1 MDKFIDSLF
10 YKNSILLKI
19 NIKNK
24 IFIMAI
30 NSSTKFG
37 VVYTTPEA
45 LANKLASDPS
55 SLVSGKL
62 YFAAGATSGA
72 IGQGL
77 YVYNDGSADG
87 DSVGTVAMVGAGS
100 VVDGNHAGLVSPDL
114 LKRWNDA
121 STTADLAL
129 VKANQVASALDN
141 YLPKAGGTLTGA
153 LTSRNIVPSADSTYT
168 LGTDAARYKTIYA
181 DSFVGTFSGTATN
194 ATNAS
199 TADVAKKV
207 DSSLY
212 IKVNNTQRIA
222 YDAGDAKTLDISAG
236 SNVSLSW
243 DSSNSRVTIAA
254 TDTTY
259 SNGDGISLS
268 GTTFSHADTT
278 NTTAN
283 ASYGPT
289 ADASQVAKDTITIE
303 VPQIKVDKFGHV
315 SDVSV
320 RTFKVLDTDTN
331 TWRAVK
337 VNGTQKIASTAS
349 TALDLSA
356 GANISLG
363 YSDNKVTIA
372 TTGVPTTTEMNTA
385 ISTAVSSLFKY
396 VGDASKT
403 PTSATV
409 GQTWRAS
416 AAFTIAAANS
426 VTGAAV
432 SVEVGDVLLC
442 TTAGPKFTV
451 IQNNI
456 TNNVSFSET
465 PTNQNLVMFDGATG
479 QVKNSGIDVTV
490 LNQTISTLDDT
501 YASKEHTHNYAN
513 IVTGGTTANQ
523 ILVSNA
529 NGKFTL
535 TNLSAIKAGDA
546 TSADTADT
554 ANKVANTFDISVGG
568 SDVLTFNGSANK
580 TIAFKSDGS
589 TSVTHSNGVITI
601 SSTDTKYTHPVLGS
615 GTTVVDTSA
624 ITAATPVHGGKFT
637 VVTGATRD
645 ASGHITKVVTQQ
657 ITLPADSNTDT
668 KVTDSSST
676 AKSFLLGHTTQ
687 GTNEAATTN
696 ASVYMSGGYLYSG
709 GTKVSVEGH
718 SHSYLSSQTWRPIKI
733 NNSQKLANTSSAAL
747 DISAGTN
754 ISLTWDSTNNRVTI
768 NASEYAIYWETL
780 S

>member
-45 LANKLASDPS
+45 LGNKLANDPS
-55 SLVSGKL
+55 GLVSGKL

-100 VVDGNHAGLVSPDL
+100 VVDGSHAGLVSPDL
-114 LKRWNDA
+114 FKRWNDA

-129 VKANQVASALDN
+129 TKANQTATALGN
-141 YLPKAGGTLTGA
+141 YAPKSHKHSYLDISTGGSTAGQILV
-153 LTSRNIVPSADSTYT
+153 SKSD
-168 LGTDAARYKTIYA
+168 
-181 DSFVGTFSGTATN
+181 GTFELKTLSSQAVSN

-207 DSSLY
+207 DSPLY

-243 DSSNSRVTIAA
+243 DSSNSRVTIA
-254 TDTTY
+254 
-259 SNGDGISLS
+259 
-268 GTTFSHADTT
+268 
-278 NTTAN
+278 
-283 ASYGPT
+283 
-289 ADASQVAKDTITIE
+289 
-303 VPQIKVDKFGHV
+303 
-315 SDVSV
+315 
-320 RTFKVLDTDTN
+320 
-331 TWRAVK
+331 
-337 VNGTQKIASTAS
+337 
-349 TALDLSA
+349 
-356 GANISLG
+356 
-363 YSDNKVTIA
+363 

-396 VGDASKT
+396 VGDTSAT

-456 TNNVSFSET
+456 TNNVSFSGT
-465 PTNQNLVMFDGATG
+465 PTNQNLVMFDGVTG
-479 QVKNSGIDVTV
+479 LVKNSGIDVTS

-601 SSTDTKYTHPVLGS
+601 SSTDTKYTHPALGS
-615 GTTVVDTSA
+615 GTTAVDTSVIA
-624 ITAATPVHGGKFT
+624 AATPTHGGKFT
-637 VVTGATRD
+637 IVTGALRD

-657 ITLPADSNTDT
+657 ITLPGESDQSI
-668 KVTDSSST
+668 
-676 AKSFLLGHTTQ
+676 F
-687 GTNEAATTN
+687 
-696 ASVYMSGGYLYSG
+696 
-709 GTKVSVEGH
+709 
-718 SHSYLSSQTWRPIKI
+718 
-733 NNSQKLANTSSAAL
+733 
-747 DISAGTN
+747 
-754 ISLTWDSTNNRVTI
+754 
-768 NASEYAIYWETL
+768 WETL

>member
-10 YKNSILLKI
+10 YKNYILLEI

-37 VVYTTPEA
+37 VVYTTPET
-45 LANKLASDPS
+45 LANKLANDPS

-121 STTADLAL
+121 SATADSAL

-168 LGTDAARYKTIYA
+168 LGTDASRYKTIYA
-181 DSFVGTFSGTATN
+181 DSFVGTFSGTATNATN

-283 ASYGPT
+283 ASYGPA

-337 VNGTQKIASTAS
+337 VNGTQKIASTTS

-396 VGDASKT
+396 VGDTSAT

-490 LNQTISTLDDT
+490 LNQTITSLGNT
-501 YASKEHTHNYAN
+501 YAAKSHKHSYTDISA
-513 IVTGGTTANQ
+513 GTTANQ
-523 ILVSNA
+523 ILVSNS
-529 NGKFTL
+529 NGTFTL
-535 TNLSAIKAGDA
+535 TNLSALKAGDA
-546 TSADTADT
+546 SSADTAD
-554 ANKVANTFDISVGG
+554 KVANTFDISVGG
-568 SDVLTFNGSANK
+568 SDVLTFNGSTNK
-580 TIAFKSDGS
+580 TIAFKGDGS

-601 SSTDTKYTHPVLGS
+601 SSTDTKYTHPALGT
-615 GTTVVDTSA
+615 GTTAVDTSA
-624 ITAATPVHGGKFT
+624 IAAATPAHGGKFT
-637 VVTGATRD
+637 IVTGALRD

-657 ITLPADSNTDT
+657 ITLPGESDQSI
-668 KVTDSSST
+668 
-676 AKSFLLGHTTQ
+676 F
-687 GTNEAATTN
+687 
-696 ASVYMSGGYLYSG
+696 
-709 GTKVSVEGH
+709 
-718 SHSYLSSQTWRPIKI
+718 
-733 NNSQKLANTSSAAL
+733 
-747 DISAGTN
+747 
-754 ISLTWDSTNNRVTI
+754 
-768 NASEYAIYWETL
+768 WETL

>member
-10 YKNSILLKI
+10 YKNYILLKI

-45 LANKLASDPS
+45 LANKLANDPS

-129 VKANQVASALDN
+129 VKANQAATALGN
-141 YLPKAGGTLTGA
+141 YAPKSHKHSFLDISTGGSTAGQILI
-153 LTSRNIVPSADSTYT
+153 SKSD
-168 LGTDAARYKTIYA
+168 
-181 DSFVGTFSGTATN
+181 GTFELKTLSSQAVSN

-207 DSSLY
+207 DSPLY

-243 DSSNSRVTIAA
+243 DSSNSRVTIA
-254 TDTTY
+254 
-259 SNGDGISLS
+259 
-268 GTTFSHADTT
+268 
-278 NTTAN
+278 
-283 ASYGPT
+283 
-289 ADASQVAKDTITIE
+289 
-303 VPQIKVDKFGHV
+303 
-315 SDVSV
+315 
-320 RTFKVLDTDTN
+320 
-331 TWRAVK
+331 
-337 VNGTQKIASTAS
+337 
-349 TALDLSA
+349 
-356 GANISLG
+356 
-363 YSDNKVTIA
+363 

-396 VGDASKT
+396 VGDTSAT

-490 LNQTISTLDDT
+490 LNQTITSLGNT
-501 YASKEHTHNYAN
+501 YAAKSHKHSYTDISA
-513 IVTGGTTANQ
+513 GTTANQ
-523 ILVSNA
+523 ILVSNS
-529 NGKFTL
+529 NGTFTL
-535 TNLSAIKAGDA
+535 TNLSALKAGDA
-546 TSADTADT
+546 SSADTAD
-554 ANKVANTFDISVGG
+554 KVANTFDISVGG
-568 SDVLTFNGSANK
+568 SDVLTFNGSTNK
-580 TIAFKSDGS
+580 TIAFKGDGS

-601 SSTDTKYTHPVLGS
+601 SSTDTKYTHPALGT
-615 GTTVVDTSA
+615 GTTAVDTSVIA
-624 ITAATPVHGGKFT
+624 AATPAHGGKFT
-637 VVTGATRD
+637 IVTGALRD

-657 ITLPADSNTDT
+657 ITLPGESDQSI
-668 KVTDSSST
+668 
-676 AKSFLLGHTTQ
+676 F
-687 GTNEAATTN
+687 
-696 ASVYMSGGYLYSG
+696 
-709 GTKVSVEGH
+709 
-718 SHSYLSSQTWRPIKI
+718 
-733 NNSQKLANTSSAAL
+733 
-747 DISAGTN
+747 
-754 ISLTWDSTNNRVTI
+754 
-768 NASEYAIYWETL
+768 WETL

>member
-10 YKNSILLKI
+10 YKNYILLEI

-45 LANKLASDPS
+45 LANKLANDPS
-55 SLVSGKL
+55 GLVSGKL

-129 VKANQVASALDN
+129 VKANQAATALGN
-141 YLPKAGGTLTGA
+141 YAPKSHKHSFLDISTGGSTAGQILI
-153 LTSRNIVPSADSTYT
+153 SKSD
-168 LGTDAARYKTIYA
+168 
-181 DSFVGTFSGTATN
+181 GTFELKTLSSQSVSN

-199 TADVAKKV
+199 TADVAKRV

-222 YDAGDAKTLDISAG
+222 YDASDAKTLDISAG
-236 SNVSLSW
+236 SNVLLSW
-243 DSSNSRVTIAA
+243 DSSNNRVTIAA
-254 TDTTY
+254 TDTKY

-278 NTTAN
+278 NTTTN

-289 ADASQVAKDTITIE
+289 ADASQSAKGTITIN
-303 VPQIKVDKFGHV
+303 VPEIKVDKFGHV

-320 RTFKVLDTDTN
+320 RTFKVLDTDT
-331 TWRAVK
+331 WRAVK
-337 VNGTQKIASTAS
+337 VNGTEKIASTS
-349 TALDLSA
+349 SDALDLSA
-356 GANISLG
+356 GKNIAVNYTNS
-363 YSDNKVTIA
+363 KVVIDTS
-372 TTGVPTTTEMNTA
+372 GVPTTVEMDTA
-385 ISTAVSSLFKY
+385 ISNAVSSLFKY
-396 VGDASKT
+396 VGDTSVT
-403 PTSATV
+403 PTSASV

-416 AAFTIAAANS
+416 DTFTIAAANS
-426 VTGAAV
+426 VTGAVV

-442 TTAGPKFTV
+442 TAVGPKFTV

-456 TNNVSFSET
+456 TNNVSFSGT
-465 PTNQNLVMFDGATG
+465 PTDQNLVMFDGVTG
-479 QVKNSGIDVTV
+479 LVKNSGIDVTV
-490 LNQTISTLDDT
+490 LNQTITSLGNT
-501 YASKEHTHNYAN
+501 YAPKSHKHSYTDISA
-513 IVTGGTTANQ
+513 GTTANQ

-529 NGKFTL
+529 NGTFTL
-535 TNLSAIKAGDA
+535 TNLSALKAGDA
-546 TSADTADT
+546 SSADVAD
-554 ANKVANTFDISVGG
+554 KVANTFDISVGG
-568 SDVLTFNGSANK
+568 SDVLTFNGSTNK
-580 TIAFKSDGS
+580 TIAFKGDGS

-601 SSTDTKYTHPVLGS
+601 SSTDTKYTHPALGS
-615 GTTVVDTSA
+615 GTYNVDTSVIA
-624 ITAATPVHGGKFT
+624 AATPAHGEKFT
-637 VVTGATRD
+637 IVTGALRD

-657 ITLPADSNTDT
+657 ITLPGESDQSI
-668 KVTDSSST
+668 
-676 AKSFLLGHTTQ
+676 F
-687 GTNEAATTN
+687 
-696 ASVYMSGGYLYSG
+696 
-709 GTKVSVEGH
+709 
-718 SHSYLSSQTWRPIKI
+718 
-733 NNSQKLANTSSAAL
+733 
-747 DISAGTN
+747 
-754 ISLTWDSTNNRVTI
+754 
-768 NASEYAIYWETL
+768 WETL

>member
-1 MDKFIDSLF
+1 MDKFINSLF
-10 YKNSILLKI
+10 YKNYILLEI

-37 VVYTTPEA
+37 VVYTTPET
-45 LANKLASDPS
+45 LANKLTNDPS

-121 STTADLAL
+121 SATADSAL

-181 DSFVGTFSGTATN
+181 DSFVGTFSGTATNATN

-490 LNQTISTLDDT
+490 LNQTITSLGNT
-501 YASKEHTHNYAN
+501 YAAKSHKHSYTDISA
-513 IVTGGTTANQ
+513 GTTANQ
-523 ILVSNA
+523 ILVSNS
-529 NGKFTL
+529 NGTFTL
-535 TNLSAIKAGDA
+535 TNLSALKAGDA
-546 TSADTADT
+546 SSADTAD
-554 ANKVANTFDISVGG
+554 KVANTFDISVGG
-568 SDVLTFNGSANK
+568 SDVLTFNGSTNK
-580 TIAFKSDGS
+580 TIAFKGDGS

-601 SSTDTKYTHPVLGS
+601 SSTDTKYTHPALGS
-615 GTTVVDTSA
+615 GTTAVDTSVIA
-624 ITAATPVHGGKFT
+624 AATPAHGGKFT
-637 VVTGATRD
+637 IVTGALRD

-657 ITLPADSNTDT
+657 ITLPGESDQSI
-668 KVTDSSST
+668 
-676 AKSFLLGHTTQ
+676 F
-687 GTNEAATTN
+687 
-696 ASVYMSGGYLYSG
+696 
-709 GTKVSVEGH
+709 
-718 SHSYLSSQTWRPIKI
+718 
-733 NNSQKLANTSSAAL
+733 
-747 DISAGTN
+747 
-754 ISLTWDSTNNRVTI
+754 
-768 NASEYAIYWETL
+768 WETL